1 MTRRSTL
8 LLAFASA
15 AAAGCGY
22 ALWREV
28 HSAPETGVKQLFAA
42 TLEDAHGQPQAISQW
57 QGKLLVVNFWA
68 TWCPPCVEEM
78 PMLDQVRSGYR
89 DRGVEIIGIGIDSTD
104 KIRAYQ
110 QKFGFNFPLLIAGS
124 AGTTVSRAL
133 GNEGGVLP
141 YTVLVKSAQTIR
153 KRWIGR
159 VPEDELR
166 TALDANLRS

>member
-1 MTRRSTL
+1 MNRRTTL
-8 LLAFASA
+8 LLAFAGA
-15 AAAGCGY
+15 AAAGSGY

-28 HSAPETGVKQLFAA
+28 RSAPEAGVKQLFAA
-42 TLEDAHGQPQAISQW
+42 TLEDASGQPQPISQW

-78 PMLDQVRSGYR
+78 PMLDQIRARYR
-89 DRGVEIIGIGIDSTD
+89 DRGVEIIGIGIDSAD

-110 QKFGFNFPLLIAGS
+110 QKFGFNFPLLIANSAGS
-124 AGTTVSRAL
+124 AVSRAL

-141 YTVLVKSAQTIR
+141 YTVLVTPEQTIR
-153 KRWIGR
+153 TRWIGR

-166 TALDANLRS
+166 SALESNLRS